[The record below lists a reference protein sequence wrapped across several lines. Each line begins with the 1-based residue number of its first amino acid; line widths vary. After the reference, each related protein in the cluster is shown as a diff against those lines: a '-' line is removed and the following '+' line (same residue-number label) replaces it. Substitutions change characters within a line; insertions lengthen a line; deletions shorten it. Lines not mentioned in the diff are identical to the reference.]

1 MVLAEA
7 SPRLG
12 GRVQGARIVTD
23 APAPHGPAMDLS
35 RLPEGGFGARNVIWW
50 GNLAFML
57 IEGTAFV
64 LAMGAYLY
72 LRGRGGAWPPPG
84 DAMPS
89 LLWSGVFT
97 VGLLASMLPNIWV
110 SKRARAKDA
119 RGVRLG
125 VLLMTI
131 VGAVLL
137 AIRGYELTT
146 LNVRWD
152 KDAYG
157 SVVWMLMVLHT
168 SHVITDLG
176 DTAVQGL
183 WLFTHQIGDEQFSDV
198 DNNAAYWTFVVVS
211 WVPIYL
217 LIYWFPRLA

>member
-1 MVLAEA
+1 MNTAPVETPPLA
-7 SPRLG
+7 
-12 GRVQGARIVTD
+12 
-23 APAPHGPAMDLS
+23 DLS
-35 RLPEGGFGARNVIWW
+35 LLPEGGFGPRNVIWW

-72 LRGRGGAWPPPG
+72 LRGRGGSWPPAG
-84 DAMPS
+84 DALPS
-89 LLWSGVFT
+89 LAWSGVFT
-97 VGLLASMLPNIWV
+97 IGLIASMIPNHWV
-110 SKRARAKDA
+110 AKRARAKDEK
-119 RGVRLG
+119 GVRIG
-125 VLLMTI
+125 VLVMTI
-131 VGAVLL
+131 IGAILL

-146 LNVRWD
+146 LNIRWD

-176 DTAVQGL
+176 DTAVQAV
-183 WLFTHQIGDEQFSDV
+183 WLFTHEIGNDQYSDV
-198 DNNAAYWTFVVVS
+198 DCNAAYWTFVVLA